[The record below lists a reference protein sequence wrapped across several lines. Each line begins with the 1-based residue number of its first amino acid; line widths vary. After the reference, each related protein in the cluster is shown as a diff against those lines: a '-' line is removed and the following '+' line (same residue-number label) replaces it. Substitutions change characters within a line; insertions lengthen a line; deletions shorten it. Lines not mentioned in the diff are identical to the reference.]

1 MPILQAAMEPAMLQQ
16 MLLWQ
21 AMPQCQVATAAL
33 AGVMVAVQQL
43 ETAAA
48 MAVMG
53 TMQLQLQLGP
63 MVRMARLQQ
72 GRTARVLMAVVW
84 RSCSRGVRPGML
96 VVTMMVLQRQQR
108 QSYKRRH
115 MMQQHMVLR
124 LVMLPQLHCHR
135 GISSKQQQ
143 QTMMH
148 MKKKRMRMQ
157 MMRLLAMM
165 TTMMMMMITTLLTRS
180 TCRRSGMACDHA
192 VHAHAG

>member
-1 MPILQAAMEPAMLQQ
+1 MLILQAAMEPAMLQQ

-48 MAVMG
+48 MVLMG
-53 TMQLQLQLGP
+53 TMQLQQQLGP
-63 MVRMARLQQ
+63 MVRIARLQQ
-72 GRTARVLMAVVW
+72 GRTARVLMAVV
-84 RSCSRGVRPGML
+84 ML
-96 VVTMMVLQRQQR
+96 VVTVTVLQRQRR
-108 QSYKRRH
+108 QSYKRRP

-124 LVMLPQLHCHR
+124 PVMLPLLHCHR

-143 QTMMH
+143 QQQTMMH
-148 MKKKRMRMQ
+148 MKQKRMTMQ

-165 TTMMMMMITTLLTRS
+165 MTMMMMITTLLTRS

-192 VHAHAG
+192 ARAHAG